1 MRWIIVPIGLA
12 LYTLFSQGGLNG
24 LLQGNQNANQN
35 ARMRAVAGFSQ
46 DELRSR
52 MLQTLEAIEDA
63 DREYGRRGPGHF
75 PRPNSFNR
83 N

>member
-1 MRWIIVPIGLA
+1 MRWIIVPIGLV
-12 LYTLFSQGGLNG
+12 LYIMISQVGLNG
-24 LLQGNQNANQN
+24 LWPGNQNANQN

-52 MLQTLEAIEDA
+52 MLQTIEAIEDA
-63 DREYGRRGPGHF
+63 DRESRRGGPGHF
-75 PRPNSFNR
+75 PRPNSFR